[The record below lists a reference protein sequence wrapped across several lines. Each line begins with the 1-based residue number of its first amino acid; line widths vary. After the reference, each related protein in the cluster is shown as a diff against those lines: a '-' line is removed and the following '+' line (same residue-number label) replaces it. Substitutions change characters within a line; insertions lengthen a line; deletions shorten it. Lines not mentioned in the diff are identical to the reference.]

1 MWITAKGLCQEKV
14 IDPHTGLE
22 KVVSVKVSGSGKK
35 AEQEAYKRL
44 EKKISEMGNVKVR
57 LSELI
62 DLYQKEQERDTKPST
77 QRKVYFELKAFFEIY
92 GECYI
97 DTINAGA
104 VRQKLLASGK
114 SNRTLNGYLKHFKA
128 MWRWAYRNDYVKTP
142 EVADKLQNFSDT
154 PEKERIQD
162 KYLEPDELNK
172 LLGAMTEKRWA
183 LLTRFQC
190 LSGMRIGE
198 TICLNNTDT
207 WGKNIRVTKT
217 YDSNNCVVT
226 APKTL
231 SSTREVYIQ
240 SELRECIEEINE
252 YMAAQAEIFGYE
264 SNLFFPDTDGSY
276 ISYAAYNKYLRE
288 VSEKVLGRRIVPHTL
303 RHTHC
308 SMLAAKGVPLEAI
321 SARLGHEDSHIT
333 KAIYLHRMEEL
344 KEKENKQLDS
354 FSLIKK
360 SV

>member
-14 IDPHTGLE
+14 VDPHTGL
-22 KVVSVKVSGSGKK
+22 KKIVSVKVSGNGKK

-44 EKKISEMGNVKVR
+44 QDKIAKMGDVRVK
-57 LSELI
+57 LSDLI
-62 DLYQKEQERDTKPST
+62 DLYKKEKERDTKPST
-77 QRKVYFELKAFFEIY
+77 QRKVFFELKAFYEIY
-92 GECYI
+92 GDCYI
-97 DTINAGA
+97 DTINAGL
-104 VRQKLLASGK
+104 VRQKLLSSGK

-128 MWRWAYRNDYVKTP
+128 MWRWAYQNDYVKTP

-162 KYLEPDELNK
+162 KYLETNELSLLLDSMTEERWK
-172 LLGAMTEKRWA
+172 LLTEF
-183 LLTRFQC
+183 LT

-198 TICLNNTDT
+198 VIALDNVDV

-217 YDSNNCVVT
+217 YDSNNNILT
-226 APKTL
+226 KPKTL
-231 SSTREVYIQ
+231 SSAREIYIQAELKECIAKIQDYMMKQSEVYGYQ
-240 SELRECIEEINE
+240 SDI
-252 YMAAQAEIFGYE
+252 
-264 SNLFFPDTDGSY
+264 FFPDVNGGRLSY
-276 ISYAAYNKYLRE
+276 YAYAKYLKE
-288 VSEKVLGRRIVPHTL
+288 TSERVLQRRIVPHSL

-308 SMLAAKGVPLEAI
+308 SMLAASGFPLEAI

>member
-1 MWITAKGLCQEKV
+1 MWITSRGLCQEKV
-14 IDPHTGLE
+14 VDPHTGLE
-22 KVVSVKVSGSGKK
+22 KIVSVKVSGSGKK
-35 AEQEAYKRL
+35 AEQEAYKKLQDKIDKLGDTRVKL
-44 EKKISEMGNVKVR
+44 SALIELYKKEK
-57 LSELI
+57 
-62 DLYQKEQERDTKPST
+62 ERDTKPST
-77 QRKVYFELKAFFEIY
+77 QRKVFFELKAFYEIY

-97 DTINAGA
+97 DTINAGL
-104 VRQKLLASGK
+104 VRQKLLSSGK

-128 MWRWAYRNDYVKTP
+128 MWRWAYQNDYIKTP

-162 KYLEPDELNK
+162 KYLETNELSLLLDSMTEERWK
-172 LLGAMTEKRWA
+172 LLTEFLA
-183 LLTRFQC
+183 

-198 TICLNNTDT
+198 VIALDNVDV

-217 YDSNNCVVT
+217 YDSNNEVLT
-226 APKTL
+226 KPKTI
-231 SSTREVYIQ
+231 SSKREVYIQ
-240 SELRECIEEINE
+240 AELKDCIVRINE
-252 YMAAQAEIFGYE
+252 YCQRQAEVFGYK
-264 SNLFFPDTDGSY
+264 SDIFFPDTNGERLSY
-276 ISYAAYNKYLRE
+276 YAYNKYLKE
-288 VSEKVLGRRIVPHTL
+288 TSEKIIDKKVTPHTL

-308 SMLAAKGVPLEAI
+308 SMLAAAGFPLEAI

>member
-14 IDPHTGLE
+14 VDPHTGLL
-22 KVVSVKVSGSGKK
+22 KVVSVKVSGTGKK
-35 AEQEAYKRL
+35 AEQDAYKRL
-44 EKKISEMGNVKVR
+44 EKKIADLGNVKVK

-62 DLYQKEQERDTKPST
+62 ELYQKEQERDTKPST

-128 MWRWAYRNDYVKTP
+128 MWRWAYRNDYVKSP

-162 KYLEPDELNK
+162 KYLETNELSA
-172 LLGAMTEKRWA
+172 LLDAMTETRWK
-183 LLTRFQC
+183 LLTEFLT

-198 TICLNNTDT
+198 VIALDNTDV

-217 YDSNNCVVT
+217 YDSNNNIST
-226 APKTL
+226 TPKTI
-231 SSTREVYIQ
+231 SSKREVYIQ
-240 SELRECIEEINE
+240 AELKECIAHIHE
-252 YMAAQAEIFGYE
+252 YCQNQSEVFNYTSDI
-264 SNLFFPDTDGSY
+264 FFPDTNGGRLSY
-276 ISYAAYNKYLRE
+276 YAYAKYLKETAER
-288 VSEKVLGRRIVPHTL
+288 VLDKRVTPHVL

-308 SMLAAKGVPLEAI
+308 SMLAASGFPLEAI